1 MHLRAH
7 NAQILTWHSIL
18 IGLLFGLA
26 VAYVWQINNQ
36 AEHTFSIRELEERQS
51 ALADEIRDL
60 NWQLSQ
66 ARSLA
71 EVAHRAELLALEA
84 PREVTYLQTG
94 FSAVAAYDASPSP

>member
-1 MHLRAH
+1 ML
-7 NAQILTWHSIL
+7 LWHSIL
-18 IGLLFGLA
+18 IGILFGLA

-36 AEHTFSIRELEERQS
+36 AEHTFSIRGLESRQS

-71 EVAHRAELLALEA
+71 EVAQRAELLALEA
-84 PREVTYLQTG
+84 PKEVTYLQTG
-94 FSAVAAYDASPSP
+94 FSTVAAYDPKISP